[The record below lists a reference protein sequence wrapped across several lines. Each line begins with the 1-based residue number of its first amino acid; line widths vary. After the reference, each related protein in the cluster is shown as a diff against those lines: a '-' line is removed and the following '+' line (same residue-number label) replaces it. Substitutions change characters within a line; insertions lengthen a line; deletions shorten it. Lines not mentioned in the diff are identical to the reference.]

1 MKINAKITRNGIEY
15 DAVVFFSAYRD
26 TYGDVDVSFDGA
38 EFEEE
43 PEDGEAEM
51 TDDEEVTLFFWL
63 HTKGYQDA
71 VEIAS
76 TNLIDWT

>member
-15 DAVVFFSAYRD
+15 DAVVFFSAYQAAD
-26 TYGDVDVSFDGA
+26 GDVDVSFDGA

-51 TDDEEVTLFFWL
+51 TEDEEATLFFWL

-71 VEIAS
+71 VDIAS
-76 TNLIDWT
+76 TNLIDWK

>member
-15 DAVVFFSAYRD
+15 DAVVLFSAYQAAD
-26 TYGDVDVSFDGA
+26 GDVGVSFDGA

-51 TDDEEVTLFFWL
+51 TEDEEATLFFWL

-71 VEIAS
+71 VDIAS
-76 TNLIDWT
+76 TNLIDWK

>member
-51 TDDEEVTLFFWL
+51 TEDEEATLFFLVAQQGLPGRCRNRL
-63 HTKGYQDA
+63 HQLD
-71 VEIAS
+71 
-76 TNLIDWT
+76 

>member
-15 DAVVFFSAYRD
+15 DAVVFFSAYQAAD
-26 TYGDVDVSFDGA
+26 GDVDVSFDGA

-51 TDDEEVTLFFWL
+51 TEDEEATLFFWL

-71 VEIAS
+71 VDIAS

>member
-15 DAVVFFSAYRD
+15 DAVVLFSAYQAAD
-26 TYGDVDVSFDGA
+26 GDVDVSFDGA

-51 TDDEEVTLFFWL
+51 TEDEEATLFFWL

-71 VEIAS
+71 VDIAS
-76 TNLIDWT
+76 TNLIDWK